1 MMMNNKAMSR
11 LDGIEYEVLM
21 EGVSFQEAR
30 EFIEKNSDRVYYV
43 EPGYKIFHDC
53 YLVGVPPIALGVKGS
68 HLLFPIVKPRLG
80 TFIVKALAEDEIK
93 RLEGGRSFD

>member
-1 MMMNNKAMSR
+1 MINNKAMSR
-11 LDGIEYEVLM
+11 PDRIEYEVLM

-53 YLVGVPPIALGVKGS
+53 YLVGVRPIALGAKGS
-68 HLLFPIVKPRLG
+68 YLLFPIVKPRLG
-80 TFIVKALAEDEIK
+80 TFVVKALAEDEIK
-93 RLEGGRSFD
+93 RLEEGRSFD